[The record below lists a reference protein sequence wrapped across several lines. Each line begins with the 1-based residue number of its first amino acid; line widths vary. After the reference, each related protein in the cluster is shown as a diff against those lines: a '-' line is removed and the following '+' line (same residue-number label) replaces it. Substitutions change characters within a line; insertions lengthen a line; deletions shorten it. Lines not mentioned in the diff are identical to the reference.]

1 MFSLSKKMKQK
12 LADFLVRKN
21 KIILIVFIVLALGCA
36 ALIPPA
42 ILSLLDRFIVKK
54 ESVPADSR

>member
-1 MFSLSKKMKQK
+1 MKQK